1 MKTNRPITLMKKV
14 MLPLAGSMTLLFF
27 TYLMFAIVAPY
38 SSGRLDI
45 DFLLT
50 KQEIIHL
57 LHYQWAF
64 YLHIFS
70 SLFILA
76 AGVVQ
81 FSRWVRERFLNLHR
95 WVGRVYILLIL
106 VISAPAALVM
116 SFYGN
121 GGAFAQMSFV
131 ILSLL
136 WWWFTYKAFATV
148 RKGDIRSHQKF
159 MIRSYALTLSAISL
173 RISQMLLSEHTLLEP
188 ETIYLTISWSSW
200 VGNLLVAEWII
211 RIWISRNRE
220 FGSARK

>member
-1 MKTNRPITLMKKV
+1 MKTSRSITQMKKV

-27 TYLMFAIVAPY
+27 SYLMFSIVAPY
-38 SSGRLDI
+38 TSGRLDI

-50 KQEIIHL
+50 KQDIIHL
-57 LHYQWAF
+57 LHYRWAF

-81 FSRWVRERFLNLHR
+81 FSEWIRGRFLNLHR
-95 WVGRVYILLIL
+95 RVGKVYVALIL
-106 VISAPAALVM
+106 VISAPAAFVM

-136 WWWFTYKAFATV
+136 WWWFTWQAWTTI
-148 RKGDIRSHQKF
+148 RRGDIIGHQKF

-173 RISQMLLSEHTLLEP
+173 RISQMLLSQHTYLEP
-188 ETIYLTISWSSW
+188 EIIYLIISWTSW
-200 VGNLLVAEWII
+200 VGNLILAEWLI
-211 RIWISRNRE
+211 R
-220 FGSARK
+220 KL